1 MKNWQFQAEFFS
13 WRVPFFHWAERVAK
27 GVCRYFTNESNF
39 MRLWPLYMP
48 MAVIKNIK
56 LLSAEKL
63 FDLLKTEFA
72 DYINEK
78 LGSNLA
84 IEYAHVYDVINV
96 LFPEVIEGTALTITV
111 TDDVL
116 IVSVH
121 ATDSDYNTDLLEEHL
136 IGLLKLQAS

>member
-1 MKNWQFQAEFFS
+1 MKIRQFQAEFFS
-13 WRVPFFHWAERVAK
+13 VWVPFFHWLSVLHKMPAAISLFV
-27 GVCRYFTNESNF
+27 SNI
-39 MRLWPLYMP
+39 MRLWRLCMP
-48 MAVIKNIK
+48 MAAIKNVK
-56 LLSAEKL
+56 PLSAEKL

-84 IEYAHVYDVINV
+84 IDYAHVYDVINV
-96 LFPEVIEGTALTITV
+96 LFPEVIEGPALTITV

-116 IVSVH
+116 IVTVH

-136 IGLLKLQAS
+136 IRFLELKAS